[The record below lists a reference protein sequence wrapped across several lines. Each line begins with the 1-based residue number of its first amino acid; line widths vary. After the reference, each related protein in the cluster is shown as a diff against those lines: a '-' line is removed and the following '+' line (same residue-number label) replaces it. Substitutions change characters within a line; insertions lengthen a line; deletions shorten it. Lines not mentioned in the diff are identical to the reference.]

1 MKLKIFLAFTA
12 IYLIWGS
19 TYLAAY
25 FGLGSIPPYLMSAL
39 RFTTAGIILLGLSVF
54 KRYPLPTR
62 KNILVNGLGGIMMLV
77 GGSGSVLW
85 AQQYIPSGLAAILV
99 SAVPIWFVILDR
111 KQWPLYFS
119 NKLIILGV
127 LLGFAGI
134 ILLFGSNAINAT
146 QTKEGYLTT
155 LGILVIIA
163 GTIMWTIGSLYTKYN
178 SPNQDVTV
186 STSIQLLAAGIFC
199 FCLSPFLDS
208 LTSFSFEQISLNA
221 WLALFYLTIFGSV
234 IGYLS
239 YVFLLSVRPAA
250 QVGTHAY
257 VNPVIAVVLGVIFIN
272 ENISLIQMI
281 ALIVILASVVIINRK
296 TV

>member
-39 RFTTAGIILLGLSVF
+39 RFTAAGMILLGLSFF
-54 KRYPLPTR
+54 KGYPLPPR
-62 KNILVNGLGGIMMLV
+62 KNILVNALGGIMMLV

-99 SAVPIWFVILDR
+99 SALPIWFVILDR

-119 NKLIILGV
+119 NRLIILGV

-134 ILLFGSNAINAT
+134 ILLFGSNAMDAT
-146 QTKEGYLTT
+146 QTKEGYMKS

-186 STSIQLLAAGIFC
+186 SASIQLLAAGLFS

-208 LTSFSFEQISLNA
+208 LTSFSFAEVSLQA
-221 WLALFYLTIFGSV
+221 WLALFYLIIFGSV

-257 VNPVIAVVLGVIFIN
+257 VNPVIAVVLGIVFIN

-281 ALIVILASVVIINRK
+281 ALVVILASVVLINRK
-296 TV
+296 TA